1 MIDERVEILRNEEVA
16 GGFCLARLRAPHIA
30 SRAEPGQFVNL
41 QVGTGVAQLLRI
53 PLSVCALDEEA
64 GWIEVL
70 YELTGPKSR
79 ALSLAGVGVLMQCLG
94 PLGKGFTPPQDGA
107 ATILVGGGIGVPPM
121 LFWGKVLQ
129 RRGCPV
135 TLLVGARNKAK
146 HLPDALLT
154 PAANAVRRATDD
166 GSLGH
171 AGLVTDLLR
180 EELAGEGARSVYCC
194 GPHAMMR
201 AVASVARDFTV
212 PCQVS
217 LEEYMA
223 CGIGIC
229 VGCAVELEREGRDD
243 GSDYTRYGRICVDG
257 PVFDALQVKWA
268 DGW

>member
-1 MIDERVEILRNEEVA
+1 
-16 GGFCLARLRAPHIA
+16 
-30 SRAEPGQFVNL
+30 
-41 QVGTGVAQLLRI
+41 
-53 PLSVCALDEEA
+53 
-64 GWIEVL
+64 
-70 YELTGPKSR
+70 
-79 ALSLAGVGVLMQCLG
+79 
-94 PLGKGFTPPQDGA
+94 
-107 ATILVGGGIGVPPM
+107 M

-129 RRGCPV
+129 RRDCPV

-154 PAANAVRRATDD
+154 PAANAVRRSTDD

-243 GSDYTRYGRICVDG
+243 SSDYTRYGRICVDG